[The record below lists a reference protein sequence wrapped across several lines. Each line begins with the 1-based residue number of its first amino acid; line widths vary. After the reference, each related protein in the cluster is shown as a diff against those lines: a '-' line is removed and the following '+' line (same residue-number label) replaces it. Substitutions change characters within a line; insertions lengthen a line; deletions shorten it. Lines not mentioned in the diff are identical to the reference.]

1 LAQTMVSKI
10 DLRKVKELTKLAERY
25 LGYDSLYV
33 WNVNINGIIVQ
44 LRTNDS
50 KLDTFWKENWYPAA
64 YNHNLRPHGI
74 IYAITQAP
82 EAETGIYYHPET
94 KTGVAFNPQ
103 SYEAIRD
110 LGLRI
115 VMDVSLDQ
123 KRVSLL
129 RGALVDINGE
139 GIMLT
144 GSGGTG
150 KSTHAF
156 LLLDLERARIHSNDL
171 FAVEQLGGEKGRLS
185 TQACERKFYLKTEL
199 TKINSRLRELLLRC
213 QREDGYFMLDPWWIG
228 GNEKHVDTTRIKL
241 IFFLQPDKDNP
252 MVDKR
257 LTNQEALALLV
268 GSPSGLDILENRNDE
283 RREQLTSFF
292 SEILNFVAC
301 YSINTTKPIFE
312 VQKRLHEIILFR
324 EYLEPVSP
332 PKPAEVA
339 AVPINLEEIK
349 KTVDD
354 LRSSSNVTFLDE
366 AQVRRMAE
374 EHGTK
379 TIFGNYNFTS
389 TVKNRSASLTV
400 YVGSLAVQQRNL
412 NPRQREILRNLPQ
425 TIAELHKYLERAPLV
440 AVERTMGNNPI
451 FTPHCTLYVS
461 IQRKEMVRLSYMVS
475 QTLFPPKPGEP
486 HLQLVY
492 VPEWQEKDRQI
503 LVFPEIGITYV
514 LGTDYYGEA
523 KKGFLRMAMWM
534 AKQRGM
540 LGLHAGAKIIRA
552 RGRDGKIRRYGMLLF
567 GLTATGKTTHTCHN
581 HGLTSEGEGIE
592 IIQDDVVFLRPD
604 CSALGTEKGFYLKTE
619 GVTPEI
625 QPLIYDAVTKPDA
638 IFENV
643 LVDYLGNVYFGDE
656 TLTGNA
662 RGIMQREDFGKYKN
676 PSINLPSI
684 SELDGLIIA
693 FITRRNTV
701 VPIASKLTA
710 EQAAAAFMLG
720 ESIET
725 SGSDP
730 RRAGE
735 SVREVGTNPFIIGDE
750 AEEGNRFY
758 KFIKEHED
766 KIQLYLLNT
775 GGVGE
780 IILKA
785 EGGSKVVK
793 QKVLRVEIPEMAAII
808 RGIARGE
815 IEWTDDPN
823 FDTKIPKKVPG
834 VDMKKFDL
842 KRYYSP
848 EQITYYV
855 QSLKKERIEYLSK
868 FPKLHPTITATVQI
882 EETPALA

>member
-1 LAQTMVSKI
+1 VQ
-10 DLRKVKELTKLAERY
+10 LRKIKELTKQAERY

-50 KLDTFWKENWYPAA
+50 TLDAFWKENWYPAA
-64 YNHNLRPHGI
+64 YDHNLRPHGI
-74 IYAITQAP
+74 VYAISQAP
-82 EAETGIYYHPET
+82 KTETGIYYHPET
-94 KTGVAFNPQ
+94 KTGATFNPE
-103 SYEAIRD
+103 SYEAVRN

-139 GIMLT
+139 GIMIT
-144 GSGGTG
+144 GRSGSG

-199 TKINSRLRELLLRC
+199 SKISPRLQELLRKC
-213 QREDGYFMLDPWWIG
+213 QREDDHFMLDPWWIG
-228 GNEKHVDTTRIKL
+228 GNEKFVDTTRIKL
-241 IFFLQPDKDNP
+241 ILFLQHDKDNS
-252 MVDKR
+252 MLDKR
-257 LTNQEALALLV
+257 LSNQEALALLA
-268 GSPSGLDILENRNDE
+268 GSPSGLDLPESSE
-283 RREQLTSFF
+283 EEKEQLMAFF
-292 SEILNFVAC
+292 KEILQFVAC
-301 YSINTTKPIFE
+301 YSINTSKPIFE
-312 VQKRLHEIILFR
+312 VQKKLHEIILFR
-324 EYLEPVSP
+324 EYLESP
-332 PKPAEVA
+332 STVKLAEITA
-339 AVPINLEEIK
+339 PPIDLEEIK
-349 KTVDD
+349 ATVNS
-354 LRSSSNVTFLDE
+354 LRSRSNVTFLDE
-366 AQVRRMAE
+366 KQVRYLAE

-379 TIFGNYNFTS
+379 TTFGNYNFTS
-389 TVKNRSASLTV
+389 TVKNRSANLTV
-400 YVGSLAVQQRNL
+400 YVGNSKVQQRNL
-412 NPRQREILRNLPQ
+412 NPRQREILRSLPQ
-425 TIAELHKYLERAPLV
+425 TIAELYKYLERAPLV
-440 AVERTMGNNPI
+440 AIERTMGSNTT
-451 FTPHCTLYVS
+451 FSPHCTLYVS
-461 IQRKEMVRLSYMVS
+461 VQRKEMVRLAYMVS
-475 QTLFPPKPGEP
+475 QTLFPPKPKPSEP
-486 HLQLVY
+486 ILQLVY

-503 LVFPEIGITYV
+503 LVFPEIGVTYI

-540 LGLHAGAKIIRA
+540 LGLHAGAKIVRA
-552 RGRDGKIRRYGMLLF
+552 RSSDGKIRRNGMLIF

-581 HGLTSEGEGIE
+581 HGLTAEGEGIE

-625 QPLIYDAVTKPDA
+625 QPLIYNAVTKPDA

-643 LVDYLGNVYFGDE
+643 MVDYLGNVYFGDE

-662 RGIMQREDFGKYKN
+662 RGIMQRDDFGDYRS
-676 PSINLPSI
+676 PTVNLPPI
-684 SELDGLIIA
+684 NELDGLIII

-701 VPIASKLTA
+701 VPIACKLTA

-758 KFIKEHED
+758 EFIKKHED
-766 KIQLYLLNT
+766 KIQLYQLNT

-780 IILKA
+780 IILRA
-785 EGGSKVVK
+785 EDGTKIVRQKVV
-793 QKVLRVEIPEMAAII
+793 RVEIPEMASII
-808 RGIARGE
+808 RATARGE
-815 IEWTDDPN
+815 IEWSGDPY
-823 FDTKIPKKVPG
+823 FGTKTLTSVPN

-842 KRYYSP
+842 TKYYSP
-848 EQITYYV
+848 EQISYYV
-855 QSLKKERIEYLSK
+855 QSLKKERVEYLSR
-868 FPKLHPTITATVQI
+868 FMNLNPAIAATIKVNKS
-882 EETPALA
+882 EL